1 MLSLTA
7 QHGSANHQG
16 EVMPEI
22 VEVYGAAKP
31 GRDQIVVP
39 TFAESMI
46 ESLLHQRT
54 RYEAEGDEELMAKV
68 DETVAY
74 YRGQLVAPDELVGA
88 TEVAQSAAEVQTEM
102 REQRN
107 AAERGPEVVVP
118 PAEAPVSTE
127 PGCTNDDCVLVHPH
141 AGPAIVSDEGAR
153 AAGLVKDRPAGGWRE
168 PRKSG
173 RTAAPGE
180 IVGE

>member
-1 MLSLTA
+1 MPDII
-7 QHGSANHQG
+7 
-16 EVMPEI
+16 EVR
-22 VEVYGAAKP
+22 GAAKP

-39 TFAESMI
+39 TFAENMI

-74 YRGQLVAPDELVGA
+74 YRGQLPALEEPGVAPEPMPSLTRQD
-88 TEVAQSAAEVQTEM
+88 VAEM
-102 REQRN
+102 YD
-107 AAERGPEVVVP
+107 VP
-118 PAEAPVSTE
+118 LALLDDAPVSTE

-173 RTAAPGE
+173 RVAAPGE

>member
-1 MLSLTA
+1 
-7 QHGSANHQG
+7 
-16 EVMPEI
+16 MPEI
-22 VEVYGAAKP
+22 IEVRGVAKP

-39 TFAESMI
+39 TFAENMI
-46 ESLLHQRT
+46 ESLQQQRT
-54 RYEAEGDEELMAKV
+54 RYEAEGDEALMAKV
-68 DETVAY
+68 DETIEY
-74 YRGQLVAPDELVGA
+74 YRGQLPALEEPAVAPEPMP
-88 TEVAQSAAEVQTEM
+88 SASREALAEMLDIPVEQT
-102 REQRN
+102 QD
-107 AAERGPEVVVP
+107 VV
-118 PAEAPVSTE
+118 PVSTE

>member
-1 MLSLTA
+1 
-7 QHGSANHQG
+7 
-16 EVMPEI
+16 MPEI

-39 TFAESMI
+39 TFAEGMI

-54 RYEAEGDEELMAKV
+54 RYEAEGDEGLMAKV

-74 YRGQLVAPDELVGA
+74 YRGQLPALE
-88 TEVAQSAAEVQTEM
+88 E
-102 REQRN
+102 
-107 AAERGPEVVVP
+107 PEVP
-118 PAEAPVSTE
+118 PEPTPSAPREALAEMLDIPVEQTQDVAPVSTE
-127 PGCTNDDCVLVHPH
+127 PGCTNDACVLVHPH

-173 RTAAPGE
+173 RIAAPGE